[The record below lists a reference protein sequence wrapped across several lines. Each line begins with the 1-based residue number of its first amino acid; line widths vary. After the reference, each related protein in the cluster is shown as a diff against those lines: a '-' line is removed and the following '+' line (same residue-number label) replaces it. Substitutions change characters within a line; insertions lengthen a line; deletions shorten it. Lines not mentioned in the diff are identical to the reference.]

1 MAAVEQVLDSK
12 EYKEHPIQ
20 FGCWWSRAAVAAVA
34 HVLSNKEDS
43 ERLTANA
50 VLVADEAE
58 QLWQL

>member
-1 MAAVEQVLDSK
+1 M
-12 EYKEHPIQ
+12 
-20 FGCWWSRAAVAAVA
+20 AAVAAVA